1 VTLEVPPRGGGV
13 GVRSIERRALLLAYA
28 TITYNMFEALVAA
41 VAGASAGSP
50 ALLSFG
56 GDSVIESVSA
66 LVIVWQF
73 RGDSVARE
81 RRAQQLVGVAFVV
94 LAAGVAVGSIA
105 ALIARAEPEASPVGI
120 ALTAVSLA
128 VMPSLAIAKRRT
140 GRALT
145 SKAVQADSLQT
156 WLCAGLSGVL
166 LLGLGANA
174 AWGWW
179 WADPVAALVIAS
191 VAARE
196 GVELLR
202 GRADPCC

>member
-1 VTLEVPPRGGGV
+1 MTLEVPPRGGGV

>member
-1 VTLEVPPRGGGV
+1 MTLEVPPRGGGV

-81 RRAQQLVGVAFVV
+81 RRAQRFVGVAFVV

-140 GRALT
+140 GRALA

-202 GRADPCC
+202 GRAGPCC